1 MVLFLILFL
10 VTYFIRVVRLMIAFN
25 IRTWLKCFQFI
36 GIFQLINR
44 TLPFR
49 TGELFFPILL
59 KRLFSIKYSTA
70 VFELIIIRFFDI
82 ASLFVV
88 FIITITWYQL
98 LNELYIISIIIVCIL
113 FTYALNSSKLSL
125 IKYAYTYF
133 IKIFPK
139 YLDSAKKYKKNAEN
153 TFKKDKS
160 QLFMLFIL
168 SILCVY

>member
-1 MVLFLILFL
+1 MIGGLNIKRVLLGCMSLVIIFFFLSKIEIKELTDLLLNISLGHMVLFLILFL

-82 ASLFVV
+82 ASL
-88 FIITITWYQL
+88 Q
-98 LNELYIISIIIVCIL
+98 
-113 FTYALNSSKLSL
+113 
-125 IKYAYTYF
+125 
-133 IKIFPK
+133 
-139 YLDSAKKYKKNAEN
+139 
-153 TFKKDKS
+153 
-160 QLFMLFIL
+160 
-168 SILCVY
+168 